1 MRSEEW
7 TKRAVI
13 KRILVKDGAGPVLFH
28 ENGNA
33 YVSTGEGHVMLL
45 GTTASGKSRRGL
57 IPCAMS
63 IIKNHQSGVFVD
75 PKGEIYKYTKDMISN
90 QYEVHVIDFRK
101 LYETYAEGW
110 NPLSAPYRL
119 WITGN
124 PKDKHDAEQTIEDLA
139 YTMFPEAKNA
149 DPFWINEGRA
159 LFIGV
164 VYALF
169 SYAKPEQINLASCYY
184 LIANGEER
192 YGASTYLK
200 EFVKIVAKNEGV
212 AMQLQSYVTTASE
225 TAGGIR
231 SIYLDGLS
239 QYARSEYIRKFLSH
253 DELCINELKGDKPT
267 LIYIIIPDEIRIYD
281 HIVAAMC
288 SQLMHHYIRIA
299 EQDYNGSL
307 PIRVNILLDEL
318 GNIGCSLKN
327 TLPHLLT
334 ASRSRNIRCG
344 LALQSLSQLEAV
356 FGSENAQ
363 TIIGNCDVRITYR
376 VNDYKTLSEFSQL
389 LGNKEKNCDGHI
401 SIEPLITPSQLGAME
416 TGQVLVMVA
425 GRIKYITWL
434 RDFTEMNLS
443 QYRPAK
449 TAVVKKRKASKYSYF
464 DIQSFVKE
472 KKSKMFQN
480 NGEKRTFGSGSFEP
494 FSSLFGKNEVKDNE
508 EDISF
513 PGRIGKFSEVED
525 IDELIRHIDEQIA
538 EIEAEEAKENG
549 GEENESE

>member
-1 MRSEEW
+1 
-7 TKRAVI
+7 
-13 KRILVKDGAGPVLFH
+13 
-28 ENGNA
+28 
-33 YVSTGEGHVMLL
+33 
-45 GTTASGKSRRGL
+45 
-57 IPCAMS
+57 
-63 IIKNHQSGVFVD
+63 
-75 PKGEIYKYTKDMISN
+75 
-90 QYEVHVIDFRK
+90 
-101 LYETYAEGW
+101 
-110 NPLSAPYRL
+110 
-119 WITGN
+119 
-124 PKDKHDAEQTIEDLA
+124 
-139 YTMFPEAKNA
+139 
-149 DPFWINEGRA
+149 
-159 LFIGV
+159 
-164 VYALF
+164 
-169 SYAKPEQINLASCYY
+169 
-184 LIANGEER
+184 
-192 YGASTYLK
+192 
-200 EFVKIVAKNEGV
+200 
-212 AMQLQSYVTTASE
+212 
-225 TAGGIR
+225 
-231 SIYLDGLS
+231 
-239 QYARSEYIRKFLSH
+239 
-253 DELCINELKGDKPT
+253 
-267 LIYIIIPDEIRIYD
+267 
-281 HIVAAMC
+281 
-288 SQLMHHYIRIA
+288 
-299 EQDYNGSL
+299 
-307 PIRVNILLDEL
+307 
-318 GNIGCSLKN
+318 
-327 TLPHLLT
+327 
-334 ASRSRNIRCG
+334 
-344 LALQSLSQLEAV
+344 LEAV